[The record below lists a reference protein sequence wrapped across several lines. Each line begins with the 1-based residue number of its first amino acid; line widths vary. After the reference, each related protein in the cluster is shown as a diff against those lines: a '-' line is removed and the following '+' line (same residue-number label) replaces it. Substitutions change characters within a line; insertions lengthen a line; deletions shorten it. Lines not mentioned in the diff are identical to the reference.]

1 MISVK
6 TAARIIG
13 ASERWVRSACE
24 RGILGD
30 SYGDGIRQTHVVS
43 PGRLKEWM
51 GWTSERLEEELKK
64 EANE

>member
-1 MISVK
+1 MITIK
-6 TAARIIG
+6 QAARITG
-13 ASERWVRSACE
+13 ATERWVRHACE

-30 SYGDGIRQTHVVS
+30 VYGEGNRQTYLIS
-43 PGRLKEWM
+43 PGRIQEWM